1 MKLKVK
7 PRRKKPNLV
16 SINGTDRKIIL
27 LFYIIIFESIQ
38 SKGTILVT
46 AENLNLDKSLVI
58 DYKSYEAEEFE
69 QDSGDES
76 SSSSSSSSSTLFA
89 AETNNNLTAIQEPN
103 GGSTNELNNNNSN
116 EMAEKLATSISLEN
130 LDQVTSSSPS
140 QPPKKRNSITA
151 KDFIHSFEEKFFAIY
166 NKFDQLLNQQES
178 NLEKSSA
185 SFKMRELN
193 EQKTQFIDETAKELN
208 ENVDL
213 NTISSDP
220 ELLLKL
226 KNIYDVIQSSK
237 DKNNDKG

>member
-1 MKLKVK
+1 L
-7 PRRKKPNLV
+7 N
-16 SINGTDRKIIL
+16 
-27 LFYIIIFESIQ
+27 Q

-89 AETNNNLTAIQEPN
+89 AETNNHLTAIQEPN
-103 GGSTNELNNNNSN
+103 GGSTNELYNNNSN
-116 EMAEKLATSISLEN
+116 EKLATSISLEN
-130 LDQVTSSSPS
+130 LDQVASSSS

-237 DKNNDKG
+237 NHNKNNDKG

>member
-1 MKLKVK
+1 M
-7 PRRKKPNLV
+7 
-16 SINGTDRKIIL
+16 
-27 LFYIIIFESIQ
+27 
-38 SKGTILVT
+38 VT

-89 AETNNNLTAIQEPN
+89 AETNNHLTAIQEPN

-116 EMAEKLATSISLEN
+116 EMSKLATSISLEN
-130 LDQVTSSSPS
+130 LDQVASPSS

>member
-1 MKLKVK
+1 M
-7 PRRKKPNLV
+7 
-16 SINGTDRKIIL
+16 
-27 LFYIIIFESIQ
+27 
-38 SKGTILVT
+38 VT

-89 AETNNNLTAIQEPN
+89 AETNNHLTAIQEPN
-103 GGSTNELNNNNSN
+103 GGSTNELHNNNSN
-116 EMAEKLATSISLEN
+116 ETEAKLATSISLEN
-130 LDQVTSSSPS
+130 LDQVASPSS